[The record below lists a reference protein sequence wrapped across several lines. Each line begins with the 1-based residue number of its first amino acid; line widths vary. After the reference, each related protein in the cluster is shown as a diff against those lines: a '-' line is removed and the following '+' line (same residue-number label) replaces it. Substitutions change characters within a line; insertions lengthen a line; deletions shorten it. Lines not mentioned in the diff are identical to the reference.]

1 MTTEKQKFQVV
12 LRTDFYAFT
21 KKVFAELMGRQ
32 SLQENWH
39 LELLTHALS
48 RCATGDETRLLVAMP
63 PRSLKS
69 FCASVALPLWA
80 LGKDP
85 TTQIICVSYSDE
97 LTRKFS
103 HQRQQV
109 FNMRWYRDLFPHL
122 GLTKLNETETYTTE
136 GGQIFSTSVKGTMTG
151 IGADLLI
158 IDDPIKAGS
167 AMSEAD
173 RKYVN
178 DWYRNTAY
186 QRLNLKQQSSVVI
199 VSQRVHVDDL
209 IGSVLDVDDWAYIK
223 LQALAEQDEEYR
235 IDGNLL
241 YYRQAGEALHP
252 ERESVESILKQK
264 AILGEVTYSAQL
276 QQEPIPPGGL
286 LFKRNWFVDFEGVG
300 PDDYDLIMQSWD
312 VASSVAE
319 EANYSVCT
327 TWGIRRNDFYLLS
340 VFREQL
346 AFPDLIR
353 MIERQW
359 RISRAHRVIVESSG
373 LGMPVFQTL
382 QSAQVPVTP
391 YRPKVDKIT
400 RAEQVS
406 AIVEQGRVHLPK
418 HADWKADFMAEVLAF
433 PGGRYDDQ
441 VDSMTQFLLNAE
453 FGRRKELGV
462 RLTGIDSGGEATR
475 VFDSYEART
484 GEKCIRF

>member
-1 MTTEKQKFQVV
+1 MTTEKQKFQAV

-48 RCATGDETRLLVAMP
+48 RCATSDETRLLVAMP

-80 LGKDP
+80 LGKDS

-109 FNMRWYRDLFPHL
+109 FGMRWFRDLFPHL

-151 IGADLLI
+151 IGADLLV

-264 AILGEVTYSAQL
+264 GILGEVTYSAQL
-276 QQEPIPPGGL
+276 QQEPIPPGGA
-286 LFKRNWFVDFEGVG
+286 LFKRHWFQEYNATG
-300 PDDYDLIMQSWD
+300 PGEYDLVVQSWD
-312 VASSVAE
+312 IASSLGE
-319 EANYSVCT
+319 DANYSVGT
-327 TWGIRRNDFYLLS
+327 TWGVFGNSFYLLA
-340 VFREQL
+340 VFRERL
-346 AFPDLIR
+346 AFPELVR
-353 MIERQW
+353 QIERQW
-359 RISRAHRVIVESSG
+359 RVYESHKVIVEATG
-373 LGMPVFQTL
+373 LGLPVHQYL
-382 QSAQVPVTP
+382 QGSRVPIIA
-391 YRPKVDKIT
+391 YRPKFDKIT

-418 HADWKADFMAEVLAF
+418 RADWRLDFMAEVLAF

-453 FGRRKELGV
+453 FGRRQELSV
-462 RLTGIDSGGEATR
+462 RLTAIDRGGRATQML
-475 VFDSYEART
+475 DSYEART
-484 GEKCIRF
+484 GERCF